1 MNFIWIY
8 LITLIRRSSCCLE
21 ESGTL
26 VVGANIQYLC
36 TQVRGKVLLQLD
48 TLSVE
53 VGSTTTDHL
62 KLINLVLGT
71 YFSPGNAM
79 SKQKRLMRCG
89 MSKTRLLKVRC

>member
-48 TLSVE
+48 TLSVG
-53 VGSTTTDHL
+53 VGSITPEHL
-62 KLINLVLGT
+62 KIVIVL
-71 YFSPGNAM
+71 
-79 SKQKRLMRCG
+79 
-89 MSKTRLLKVRC
+89 

>member
-1 MNFIWIY
+1 MN
-8 LITLIRRSSCCLE
+8 LNVTLD
-21 ESGTL
+21 ESGMLAANAKVQYLHTL
-26 VVGANIQYLC
+26 VC
-36 TQVRGKVLLQLD
+36 GKVLLQLD